1 MIFVGIKKKCLSRQ
15 DTSFATTKVC
25 LSLQNLCRNKIMFD
39 ILSRQMFSRDKHTFV
54 TTKDVFRDKS
64 KLVVT
69 KVIMFVP
76 TNMYRDKS
84 FVVTKICLLRQ
95 DTFLA
100 TKDVF
105 CCDKHMFVL
114 KCVCRDKNHTC
125 GSSSQPYSTGH
136 SACVPRAHEA

>member
-1 MIFVGIKKKCLSRQ
+1 MIFVGIKQTCVCRDKTRLLSRQ
-15 DTSFATTKVC
+15 KYACRDQTFVATKLWLRFC
-25 LSLQNLCRNKIMFD
+25 
-39 ILSRQMFSRDKHTFV
+39 RDKHTFV

-64 KLVVT
+64 KLVMI

-76 TNMYRDKS
+76 TNIYREKS

-105 CCDKHMFVL
+105 CRDKHMFVL
-114 KCVCRDKNHTC
+114 KCVCLDKNHTC
-125 GSSSQPYSTGH
+125 GSSRQRYSTGH
-136 SACVPRAHEA
+136 SACVPRAHAASLN